1 MPFHADEKWIRENY
15 QSKLGK
21 DSVLLLRAFDSR
33 LTKDL
38 HVDLQKLRCKTA
50 FEALKFQPRI
60 EEMASRLVERIGREG
75 PYMALHLRLEKDVW
89 VRTGCRTGLGRGAD
103 RKIDHERASNPRLL
117 TSRSKLTA
125 RDRYVAGLCPLNANE
140 ISRMIKGL
148 GTPKSTRIYWAGGEP
163 FGGQKTALEPLR
175 ARFPN
180 LHNKWSLTSAGELDG
195 IRNKPSI
202 LAALDY
208 IVCLKSK
215 SFLASHGGN
224 MASSL
229 QDHRT
234 YMGYGMPIK
243 PNKKPLVHLFMK
255 KSLHEDEIDREI
267 KHIHT
272 GYLNYTSNED
282 SISLG
287 IRNCVCS
294 TGSMPS

>member
-1 MPFHADEKWIRENY
+1 MPSGADERWIRENY
-15 QSKLGK
+15 QRKLGK
-21 DSVLLLRAFDSR
+21 DSVLLLHAFDSR

-50 FEALKFQPRI
+50 FEALKFQPEI
-60 EEMASRLVERIGREG
+60 EETASRLVERIGREG

-103 RKIDHERASNPRLL
+103 RKIEQERASSNPRLL
-117 TSRSKLTA
+117 ISRSKPTV
-125 RDRYVAGLCPLNANE
+125 RDRYVAGLCPLTADE

-148 GTPKSTRIYWAGGEP
+148 GTPNSTRIYWAGGEP
-163 FGGQKTALEPLR
+163 FGGQKALEPLR

-180 LHNKWSLTSAGELDG
+180 LHDKWSLTNAGELDG

-215 SFLASHGGN
+215 YFMASHGGN
-224 MASSL
+224 MANFL

-267 KHIHT
+267 KDIHT
-272 GYLNYTSNED
+272 GYLNYT
-282 SISLG
+282 ISLG

-294 TGSMPS
+294 NGSMPS